1 VGFFQP
7 FVILIKGYF
16 MQRIKTFFLNL
27 PPIFRNIF
35 FLTGA
40 AFAVWMLFFD
50 ENNMLVQYNRRHE
63 LVDLQKKN
71 NFYSREIAKVDREYN
86 ELTTSSESQEKFARE
101 NYMMKKDNEDVFVI
115 VAK

>member
-1 VGFFQP
+1 MTEIMQKIKAFF
-7 FVILIKGYF
+7 F
-16 MQRIKTFFLNL
+16 NL

-35 FLTGA
+35 FLTGLV
-40 AFAVWMLFFD
+40 FAVWMLFFD

-63 LVDLQKKN
+63 LIGLQKKS
-71 NFYSREIAKVDREYN
+71 NFYKREIANVEKQYQ

-115 VAK
+115 VTK